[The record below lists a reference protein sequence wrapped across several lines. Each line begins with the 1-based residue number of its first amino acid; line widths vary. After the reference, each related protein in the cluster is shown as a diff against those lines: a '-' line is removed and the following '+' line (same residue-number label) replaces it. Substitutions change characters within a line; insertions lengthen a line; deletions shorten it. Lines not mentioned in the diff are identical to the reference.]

1 MSAQDLLILE
11 TALEPE
17 RYELQ
22 AGPAYHF
29 QVDRRDF
36 FKFLGAGILVVCV
49 LKDTSSAQESGRGGR
64 PAGEAL
70 PKEIGAW
77 MHIGEDG
84 SVTVYTGKVEVG
96 QNIRT
101 SLTQA
106 VSEEL
111 SVPPDKITLTMGDTK
126 LTPYD
131 RGTFGSLTTPVMNLQ
146 LRRVASAARD
156 VLVTLAAKQW
166 QVDAK
171 SLIAANGKVTD
182 PASKRTIEYAA
193 LAKGQL
199 LTETLPAEDPLI
211 PATQWK
217 VAGQS
222 LPKVDGRD
230 FVTGKHLYPSDQK
243 LPGMLHGKIVR
254 PTAFNATLVSLD
266 TKEAEQMPGV
276 VVVHDGN
283 FVGVAAPTVE
293 LASKAAASIKPE
305 WKADAQPS
313 NKELF
318 EVLKKTAAE
327 GADPTGD
334 AGHVTT
340 GSVDQAMAAADHRL
354 QQTYTVSYI
363 AHVPLEPRAALAEW
377 DGDSVTV
384 WTGTQRP
391 FGVRAELAEA
401 FHLPEERVRVLM
413 PDTGSG
419 YGGKHTGETA
429 IEAARLA
436 RAAKRP
442 VRLVWTRDE

>member
-1 MSAQDLLILE
+1 MSTQDLPKLE
-11 TALEPE
+11 TTLEPE
-17 RYELQ
+17 RYELN

-49 LKDTSSAQESGRGGR
+49 LKDTNSAQESGRGGH

-96 QNIRT
+96 QNVRT

-171 SLIAANGKVTD
+171 SLVAANGKVTD
-182 PASKRTIEYAA
+182 PASKRSIEYAA

-283 FVGVAAPTVE
+283 FVGVAAPTVQ
-293 LASKAAASIKPE
+293 LASKAVASIKAE
-305 WKADAQPS
+305 WKADPQPS

-318 EVLKKTAAE
+318 DVLKKTAAE

-334 AGHVTT
+334 AGQVTT
-340 GSVDQAMAAADHRL
+340 GSVDQAMAAADHACNRL
-354 QQTYTVSYI
+354 TRFPTSRMFRWSRARRWRSGTATRSPYGQEPKDHLVSALTWPRHSICGKI
-363 AHVPLEPRAALAEW
+363 ASACSCLI
-377 DGDSVTV
+377 
-384 WTGTQRP
+384 
-391 FGVRAELAEA
+391 
-401 FHLPEERVRVLM
+401 RVRHM
-413 PDTGSG
+413 
-419 YGGKHTGETA
+419 GENTPG
-429 IEAARLA
+429 R
-436 RAAKRP
+436 RRSRRP
-442 VRLVWTRDE
+442 GWRGLPNGR